1 MKYLL
6 ILLITLTPC
15 WAQEINPT
23 QEPTPDLKPNPKEA
37 AIEKLFSTL
46 APNELPQALAD
57 AQKAGVNQ
65 QILLEAHFLQLVDQ
79 ENFKAIANLTPQL
92 LKQRDIFTP
101 DISEIFTVKEDWLAI
116 IHYAQA
122 LDALQKNDHDSF
134 KKHITEAFWLSP
146 RQGQAFAPHIN
157 KLRMQE
163 AMAKITLKPS
173 YPLQPQDGSPPTTL
187 GKLMGNK
194 KGAVLHFW
202 SPMSQ
207 EVHKNLD
214 DFIQTSQACKQ
225 HNIAV
230 ISILVGSNAIIL
242 KDAELLRKEDA
253 PKADCAWMVDPK
265 AAPISNIL
273 RIMDI
278 PTMVIISPKGKILFN
293 GHPSKEEFWKQI
305 NTLDPTFRRPENLN
319 PTHEHKHADG

>member
-15 WAQEINPT
+15 WAQETNPT
-23 QEPTPDLKPNPKEA
+23 QDPTPELKPDPKEI

-46 APNELPQALAD
+46 VPNELPQALAE
-57 AQKAGVNQ
+57 ARKAGVNQ
-65 QILLEAHFLQLVDQ
+65 QIILEAHFLQLVDQ
-79 ENFKAIANLTPQL
+79 EDFTAIAKLTPQL
-92 LKQRDIFTP
+92 LKQRDLFTP
-101 DISEIFTVKEDWLAI
+101 DTSEIFTVKEDWLAI

-122 LDALQKNDHDSF
+122 LDALQKNDTNSF

-146 RQGQAFAPHIN
+146 RQGQAFAPHID
-157 KLRMQE
+157 KLRMQQ

-173 YPLQPQDGSPPTTL
+173 HPLQPQDGSPATTL
-187 GKLMGNK
+187 GKLMKNK

-207 EVHKNLD
+207 EVHQNLD

-230 ISILVGSNAIIL
+230 ISILVGSNPLII

-253 PKADCAWMVDPK
+253 PKAECAWMTDPK
-265 AAPISNIL
+265 AGSLSNTL
-273 RIMDI
+273 RVMDI
-278 PTMVIISPKGKILFN
+278 PTMVIISPEGKIIFN

-305 NTLDPTFRRPENLN
+305 NTLDPTFKRPENLN
-319 PTHEHKHADG
+319 PAPEHKHADG